1 LIIDYTNELQ
11 IKYYQHHFNDFTN
24 DALVDHVEK
33 QMYLEKFNERGGG
46 SDGEDA
52 MMQPIS
58 NIISSSSA
66 HSSLFVSYQE
76 FYVRRLDT
84 LDLFKEFTQ
93 WQELGKIENG
103 YIFSIFLFQRRQH
116 F

>member
-1 LIIDYTNELQ
+1 V
-11 IKYYQHHFNDFTN
+11 DF
-24 DALVDHVEK
+24 AEK
-33 QMYLEKFNERGGG
+33 QKYLEKFNERGQ
-46 SDGEDA
+46 EEI
-52 MMQPIS
+52 MQPIS

-76 FYVRRLDT
+76 FYVKRLDT

-103 YIFSIFLFQRRQH
+103 YIFYSRQK
-116 F
+116 